1 MQEQPYVKSR
11 KEKYDH
17 VVVIL
22 NAAIADMDSGSIG
35 GVTSYGHLVPTRD
48 DLDWLLAHME
58 GIKGIPPRAEE
69 MNQGDAHTFDSKAG
83 GVNLR

>member
-1 MQEQPYVKSR
+1 M
-11 KEKYDH
+11 
-17 VVVIL
+17 VVL
-22 NAAIADMDSGSIG
+22 NAAIADMDSESIG
-35 GVTSYGHLVPTRD
+35 KATSSGHQVLTRD
-48 DLDWLLAHME
+48 DLNWLLGHME